1 MAPSSFRNLH
11 GSENVL
17 CSRKTHP
24 LSCARLEPACLSCT
38 FFFFSARFFSYAL
51 WAVRSADLLDLSIH
65 DRLGRRVSFI
75 LLWDIFQSRPNARNG
90 LCSLY
95 QRFDDYILFQEA
107 KDPIRSIF
115 DAWLHSLDRHDT
127 ALKSSHGI
135 LSTWNKNKIKKCV
148 DSY

>member
-1 MAPSSFRNLH
+1 M
-11 GSENVL
+11 
-17 CSRKTHP
+17 
-24 LSCARLEPACLSCT
+24 
-38 FFFFSARFFSYAL
+38 
-51 WAVRSADLLDLSIH
+51 H

-75 LLWDIFQSRPNARNG
+75 LLWDIFQSRPNARDG

-135 LSTWNKNKIKKCV
+135 LSTWNKNKIKSAWTRIRGGGARGCYEV
-148 DSY
+148 GAWQAFRECNIHLIA

>member
-1 MAPSSFRNLH
+1 
-11 GSENVL
+11 
-17 CSRKTHP
+17 
-24 LSCARLEPACLSCT
+24 
-38 FFFFSARFFSYAL
+38 
-51 WAVRSADLLDLSIH
+51 
-65 DRLGRRVSFI
+65 
-75 LLWDIFQSRPNARNG
+75 
-90 LCSLY
+90 
-95 QRFDDYILFQEA
+95 LFQEA